1 MALTLLKKTVDYRI
15 YLRGDKRYA
24 VQDASGKP
32 VNGEQK
38 VRILLAEDLIKIA
51 LPAGV
56 NEEGEVGRSENP
68 EGKA

>member
-51 LPAGV
+51 LPTGV
-56 NEEGEVGRSENP
+56 NEESEVGRSENP